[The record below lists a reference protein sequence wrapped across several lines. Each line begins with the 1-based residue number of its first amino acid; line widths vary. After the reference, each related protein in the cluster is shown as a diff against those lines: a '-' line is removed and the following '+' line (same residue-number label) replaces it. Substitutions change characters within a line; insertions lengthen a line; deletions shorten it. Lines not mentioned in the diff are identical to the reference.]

1 MVYIFFAGFL
11 SLICYN
17 ITVTEEQFEY
27 SDDDIVRSVREG
39 YTRNY
44 EILIDRYKKKIVN
57 FIHKMIFDYDEAQ
70 SLAQDAFIKVY
81 QSIPRYRSL
90 DNFQSFIFTV
100 AKNIT
105 LNYIKKQK
113 RTQFFS
119 SFLSPSEENKHFHTK
134 DIQHALMEKHQQ
146 DEIISAAIKNL
157 NENQRLALIL
167 KVYLDFSY
175 QKIEEITGWSIPK
188 IETLI
193 SRAKAN
199 LKDQVN
205 LMPNSNPKEKMQ
217 EKPSKNVLKRRVI

>member
-1 MVYIFFAGFL
+1 M
-11 SLICYN
+11 
-17 ITVTEEQFEY
+17 TEEQFEY

-39 YTRNY
+39 YTRNF

-57 FIHKMIFDYDEAQ
+57 FIHKMISDYDEAQ
-70 SLAQDAFIKVY
+70 SLAQDTFIKVY
-81 QSIPRYRSL
+81 QSIPKYQSM

-113 RTQFFS
+113 RIQFFS
-119 SFLSPSEENKHFHTK
+119 SFLSPAEENKHFQTK
-134 DIQHALMEKHQQ
+134 DTQHALMEKKQQ
-146 DEIISAAIKNL
+146 EEIISTAIKNL

-193 SRAKAN
+193 SRAKTN
-199 LKDQVN
+199 LKTQVN
-205 LMPNSNPKEKMQ
+205 IMTNSNPKEKMQ
-217 EKPSKNVLKRRVI
+217 EKPSKNVLKRRVA

>member
-1 MVYIFFAGFL
+1 M
-11 SLICYN
+11 
-17 ITVTEEQFEY
+17 TEEQFEY
-27 SDDDIVRSVREG
+27 SDDDIVRTVREG

-70 SLAQDAFIKVY
+70 SLAQDTFIKVY
-81 QSIPRYRSL
+81 QAIPKYQSM

-113 RTQFFS
+113 RIQFFS
-119 SFLSPSEENKHFHTK
+119 SFLSPIEESKHFRSEHT
-134 DIQHALMEKHQQ
+134 QHALMEKQQ
-146 DEIISAAIKNL
+146 QEEIISGAIKNL

-167 KVYLDFSY
+167 KVYLEFPY

-193 SRAKAN
+193 SRAKNN
-199 LKDQVN
+199 LKTQVN
-205 LMPNSNPKEKMQ
+205 LMTNSNPKEKMQ
-217 EKPSKNVLKRRVI
+217 EKPGKNVIKERVT